1 MLSQLDKLSEE
12 NFHTW
17 KSGMTMFLTA
27 AGALWILKEKDS
39 VVPSHLKEKDQH
51 LLFYIWASIE
61 PDCHEWFLCYLTRK
75 YRTWKE
81 LED

>member
-27 AGALWILKEKDS
+27 AGASWFLEEKDS

-51 LLFYIWASIE
+51 LLFYIWASIKSGVG
-61 PDCHEWFLCYLTRK
+61 PRPQGHIADNAKR
-75 YRTWKE
+75 
-81 LED
+81 